1 MNIYTQCCGLVI
13 LIILR
18 YFYDR
23 CRKINVNTGRAFER
37 VSRSV
42 VFSLMMDIL
51 SIIAITYMDKLPIL
65 LVKIICK
72 AYLCSLC
79 WAALMAFGYVCADIS
94 SSDKDIIKWI
104 YRLGFTGI
112 VIIIII
118 NGLPLSIY
126 SEDRIVYTYGPGTIA
141 TYILTSLLMAAILYT
156 TVRHKKE
163 INFRR
168 RRGVTVWMCVW
179 IFAAIICLLPRSDTL
194 LPP

>member
-126 SEDRIVYTYGPGTIA
+126 SEDRIVYSQKEDEYQQLFKQFCDSIA
-141 TYILTSLLMAAILYT
+141 IESRKNDKLQMNMLPL
-156 TVRHKKE
+156 R
-163 INFRR
+163 FRPYM
-168 RRGVTVWMCVW
+168 TE
-179 IFAAIICLLPRSDTL
+179 FK
-194 LPP
+194 